1 MPRSFYPCPRRNAPT
16 YSKLT
21 KPVQELL
28 PGVPVMVSN
37 SNKPIEVDFADQLN
51 SLIYYHLENHDS
63 GRHLIQSLQEDTF
76 ARNHIAPNKGMTRST
91 FFEMNNSRGLE
102 QMTYMFNELQK
113 QASGIVQSKYG
124 YLGTLIAVDGSLL
137 DAVLSMYWADYRKA
151 SKKAK
156 VHVGF
161 NINQG
166 IPTKFHLTD
175 GKTGER
181 KFVDQIV
188 TPGQTAVL
196 DRGYHSHA
204 HFDLWQEKKIHF
216 LCRIKGNTKVTV
228 VEQFEIPQDGI
239 IFYDAV
245 VLLGKE
251 GVNQTKKPL
260 RLVGYKILGTEY
272 WVATDRLDISAE
284 DVALIYKLR
293 WDIEKFFKWW
303 KCHLNVYHILFRSR
317 YGLLIQIL
325 AGLITYLLLAI
336 YCQEEYAERVS
347 IKRVR
352 EIRTK
357 IRNEMIES
365 GCNHDVAHPT

>member
-1 MPRSFYPCPRRNAPT
+1 MPRSFYPCQRRDAPTFFKVTKPIQQLLPNAPIM
-16 YSKLT
+16 
-21 KPVQELL
+21 
-28 PGVPVMVSN
+28 VPN
-37 SNKPIEVDFADQLN
+37 SNKPIEVSFADQLN

-63 GRHLIQSLQEDTF
+63 GRHLLQSLEEDTF
-76 ARNHIAPNKGMTRST
+76 ARNHVAPSGGMKRST
-91 FFEMNNSRGLE
+91 FFEMNSSRGLE

-113 QASGIVQSKYG
+113 QASGIVQYQ
-124 YLGTLIAVDGSLL
+124 YEHLGTLIAVDGSLL

-175 GKTGER
+175 GKKGER
-181 KFVDQIV
+181 PFVDQIV
-188 TPGQTAVL
+188 SPGQTAVL
-196 DRGYHSHA
+196 DRGYHSHTL
-204 HFDLWQEKKIHF
+204 FDLWQEKGIHF
-216 LCRIKGNTKVTV
+216 VCRIKGNTQLTV
-228 VEQFEIPQDGI
+228 VEKFDIPEDSII
-239 IFYDAV
+239 IFDAL
-245 VLLGKE
+245 VLLGKN
-251 GVNQTKKPL
+251 GSNQTKKPL
-260 RLVGYKILGTEY
+260 RLIGYKIHGTEY
-272 WVATDRLDISAE
+272 WVATDRLDISSE

-293 WDIEKFFKWW
+293 WEIEKFFKWW

-317 YGLLIQIL
+317 YGFLIQIL

-347 IKRVR
+347 IQRFR
-352 EIRTK
+352 EIRIR

-365 GCNHDVAHPT
+365 GCHHDISPPI